1 MGQASRRAGIFL
13 ASLSGPQLQQRL
25 RELREPEPGL
35 RVAALEGVVS
45 TDPKREDTMARSVI
59 HTPRTRQPQR
69 IHRDHQNHRGIEQR
83 PVLQLP
89 LEAPRWGEPQS
100 TPEAQEPN
108 SERGVAVI
116 DFFI

>member
-1 MGQASRRAGIFL
+1 M
-13 ASLSGPQLQQRL
+13 ASLSGPELQKRQRVT
-25 RELREPEPGL
+25 REPEPGL
-35 RVAALEGVVS
+35 RVAELEGVVP
-45 TDPKREDTMARSVI
+45 TDPKREDSTMARSVI

-69 IHRDHQNHRGIEQR
+69 NHRDHRAIEQR

-89 LEAPRWGEPQS
+89 LEAPRTWGEPSS
-100 TPEAQEPN
+100 TPEAKEPS